1 MHAFVL
7 MSVQPG
13 MERQVLSHLK
23 KLDKVMEAFIIYG
36 QYDLMIEV
44 QADTREELWAFIG
57 KEIRVIECARGT
69 LTLLPIHGFKR

>member
-23 KLDKVMEAFIIYG
+23 ELDKVMEAFIIYG

-69 LTLLPIHGFKR
+69 LTLIPIHGFKR

>member
-13 MERQVLSHLK
+13 TERQVISHLM
-23 KLDKVMEAFIIYG
+23 KLDKVIEAFIIYG

-57 KEIRVIECARGT
+57 RELRVIEGARGT
-69 LTLLPIHGFKR
+69 LTLIPIHGFKR